1 VRVAVVGK
9 GGAGKSVVAGTLAR
23 LAARAGARV
32 LALDSDPLP
41 GLSLSLGAYPEPAA
55 PLLLGAVQ
63 QDERGYW
70 SWRDGL
76 GPVGAALQYASPA
89 PDGVRLVQRGKVG
102 PEGFGAI
109 IGSSKAFV
117 EMARGLVDAPEFRDW
132 TLIGDLPAGPMQV
145 AENWAPYAR
154 IYLTIVQPSLQS
166 ALTAMRVARIARQ
179 SPAEQVLIVA
189 NRVRSDDDVD
199 RIQRWMGEPVFAAVP
214 ADDVLAVAERL
225 GVAPIDHAP
234 DSPAITALGGVFAA
248 LR

>member
-1 VRVAVVGK
+1 
-9 GGAGKSVVAGTLAR
+9 
-23 LAARAGARV
+23 
-32 LALDSDPLP
+32 
-41 GLSLSLGAYPEPAA
+41 
-55 PLLLGAVQ
+55 
-63 QDERGYW
+63 
-70 SWRDGL
+70 
-76 GPVGAALQYASPA
+76 
-89 PDGVRLVQRGKVG
+89 
-102 PEGFGAI
+102 
-109 IGSSKAFV
+109 
-117 EMARGLVDAPEFRDW
+117 MARGLVDAPEFRDW